1 MKKKWLKSCVLS
13 ILAAGVVSTGG
24 VSQAETIDMTAAGN
38 LSGIE
43 ISDPTAEVEN
53 TYTYTWNKATKTLT
67 GGTITAKTNTKGY
80 YINLNLQLKSSEF
93 DSLKPADINEAVE
106 ALSAK
111 VINDLPKDRYYVKA
125 YVKIVDDKGQA
136 LRTYEVLSDNVNYD
150 YKQGK
155 YPGASTGK
163 KGDLTG
169 ALYTTTLSADDTD
182 SEYDLEDH
190 KLLLKWGDG
199 VFITPDYSEKR
210 KDHIYTAIRG
220 GTNDLILTHKSG
232 SSTSNN
238 KLVITSD
245 STESTDRRAETYG
258 IYHDGKGKLTLQSSE
273 TDIVVKGA
281 MAKGIFVGNQSD
293 SDLSEFI
300 LGGDNGVYR
309 IQVESDEGE
318 DAAGVEAGLNGIIH
332 FEVIDQNCKTN
343 IDVKKGVGL
352 YAHDGGQ
359 ILRKNGANGRINIK
373 TNGYGTAVLAEKGGV
388 INVHLNDIEGDIKTD
403 DDEKS
408 KITTNVYGNFNGNA
422 VGNVNL
428 SLFGKW
434 NGNFDSTKEL
444 VIRGGGVWS
453 GSSTKDK
460 LNTLTMDPG
469 ALWKIP
475 DADKLPEIGD
485 LKGSKSGVKRS
496 YIDMGKGNLII
507 GKLSGNFT
515 FNYKHDAADPATILG
530 GDVRIKAAE
539 PLEIVEEGVGEGDAK
554 QTGTVPTTITVSTS
568 AEGIDTSNASLVE
581 NVLEHLANKVYYEA
595 YASGER
601 KLTGTVEIAE
611 GLTSASVSK
620 ALGDIKWDETTGQ
633 GKRGDKIQYPY
644 TDYIFGNPEVD
655 KAYEKNI
662 TNENGKL
669 TYTFTEDTS
678 IINKVTEDPRSFA
691 WGALYLAT
699 INNYGNNNFRPMPS
713 KGGPSFTVDM
723 NGHNLYIQTNVSPQE
738 GGTGSQPMFTS
749 AGIGA
754 FKEGTITFDNPG
766 AIEINTIANYY
777 YGSAIR
783 ASTAQATDKGAHV
796 IINNSNKKENAVK
809 IRGGITSPGY
819 EMNYQALNA
828 TTQNG
833 GAGNSIVIKGLVDI
847 ETQGGA
853 AAMFAKG
860 SKSYITVGGGR
871 IIAKDYDSMWTV
883 GKTARI
889 DVNMKTDSNGEVTD
903 AGDNPVEI
911 VGSAATTTT
920 WYGHGGTINIGLTT
934 KDSKFTGNFY
944 GSKEEIYQSRN
955 LWLRNGAVWKN
966 APTVYNPWSGPT
978 GMKDFASNVTWLHG
992 GNYSTQAGNIF
1003 QESAHDLTI
1012 DHIDGHTN
1020 IFMAHDMNYIVPEFE
1035 KDENGKD
1042 KLDGEGNKIKNPDG
1056 GKNKVFGKIGNVI
1069 IKNAH
1074 QRKVGNQESDAFI
1087 SLITDN
1093 TGLNTD
1099 SVKSADRNRVSD
1111 VLNQLANKLYYSAYK
1126 DGERNLRGRV
1136 MIAEGLTSKSAS
1148 IITGD
1153 ITFKDEKGQGEY
1165 KYTPAKE
1172 PAPEQDIEK
1181 MDMAITGDRYEDLYY
1196 VDHGIYKD
1204 GVYNFTKKESTIEAN
1219 KKIKG
1224 GVWELGGT
1232 YAAVSNSN
1240 GKKPTVINLNN
1251 NKLNIIS
1258 SKFSGI
1264 AATEWDSH
1272 LVINNAGPIDIT
1284 VAGKNE
1290 KDCHYAAGIYG
1301 NTGAVIDIHNGGDH
1315 LEDKILKIRAA
1326 TDPTWTGG
1334 SSGIKARNGIAKG
1347 CTTINVDGLV
1357 DIEVDGDVSKDNPG
1371 ADTFGGKTG
1380 LSATASEINIGGG
1393 SVKVRN
1399 GYAAFWAYGEFVSQ
1413 NTGVIRANVKR
1424 DAEGNVIGAGNNR
1437 MVVEG
1442 DFSTR
1447 GGMGSKGQIYLGLST
1462 SESYWQGNYADSQ
1475 GYGVSPGQH
1484 GFVNLYMKKGSYWKG
1499 FANGAMNVKMEGK
1512 DTRWIGFNVN
1522 SGMQLSLE
1530 NGATWYNAITKDQ
1543 KGKSPK
1549 KGEPDITLSA
1559 QVKELSAKNGVID
1572 MTGKYAFLVQ
1582 PDRLQSGRNDKEK
1595 KPITEMP
1602 DGITGDVI
1610 VENYKGTST
1619 VIYRHD
1625 KTDPKKMN
1633 W

>member
-24 VSQAETIDMTAAGN
+24 VSQAETIDMTSAEN

-43 ISDPTAEVEN
+43 INSPEEEIEN
-53 TYTYTWNKATKTLT
+53 TYTYKWDKATKTIT
-67 GGTITAKTNTKGY
+67 GGIITAKTNNKGK
-80 YINLNLQLKSSEF
+80 YINLKLQLKSSEF

-111 VINDLPKDRYYVKA
+111 VINDLPKDRWMVKA
-125 YVKIVDDKGQA
+125 RVEIVNDKGQV
-136 LRTYEVLSDNVNYD
+136 LRTYGVLSDNVNYD
-150 YKQGK
+150 YENEK
-155 YPGASTGK
+155 YPEASTGK
-163 KGDLTG
+163 KGNLTG
-169 ALYTTTLSADDTD
+169 ALYTTTLSADDAD
-182 SEYDLEDH
+182 SEYDLADH
-190 KLLLKWGDG
+190 KLLLEWGDG
-199 VFITPDYSEKR
+199 VFMTPDYSEKR

-238 KLVITSD
+238 TLVITSD
-245 STESTDRRAETYG
+245 STASTDRRAKTYG
-258 IYHDGKGKLTLQSSE
+258 IYHDGKGKLILQSSE

-281 MAKGIFVGNQSD
+281 MAKGIFVGNESD
-293 SDLSEFI
+293 SDVSDFV

-318 DAAGVEAGLNGIIH
+318 EASGIEAGLNGIIH
-332 FEVIDQNCKTN
+332 FEVKDPNKKTD
-343 IDVKKGVGL
+343 IDVKKGAGL

-403 DDEKS
+403 DNEKS
-408 KITTNVYGNFNGNA
+408 QITTNIYGNFNGNA

-434 NGNFDSTKEL
+434 NGNFDSTKDL
-444 VIRGGGVWS
+444 VIRGSGVWS
-453 GSSTKDK
+453 GSSAKDK
-460 LNTLTMDPG
+460 INTLTMDPG

-475 DADKLPEIGD
+475 DVEKLPEIGE

-496 YIDMGKGNLII
+496 YIDMGKGNLVI

-539 PLEIVEEGVGEGDAK
+539 PLEVVEEGVGGGGDAK

-678 IINKVTEDPRSFA
+678 IINKVTKDPRPFG
-691 WGALYLAT
+691 WGGLYLAT
-699 INNYGNNNFRPMPS
+699 INNYGNNNFRAMPS

-723 NGHNLYIQTNVSPQE
+723 NGHNLYIETNVSPQE
-738 GGTGSQPMFTS
+738 GGTGNQPMFTS

-911 VGSAATTTT
+911 VGSAATTTM

-934 KDSKFTGNFY
+934 KNSKFTGNFY
-944 GSKEEIYQSRN
+944 GSKEEISQSRN

-978 GMKDFASNVTWLHG
+978 GMKDFASDVTWLHG
-992 GNYSTQAGNIF
+992 GADQESAGNIL

-1012 DHIDGHTN
+1012 ENIDGHTN

-1069 IKNAH
+1069 VNKAEKN
-1074 QRKVGNQESDAFI
+1074 SM
-1087 SLITDN
+1087 ITLRTDRD
-1093 TGLNTD
+1093 GLNAL
-1099 SVKSADRNRVSD
+1099 SGKAVERNKVSE
-1111 VLNQLANKLYYSAYK
+1111 VLNALANKLYYTSYK
-1126 DGERNLRGRV
+1126 DGETNLKGKV
-1136 MIAEGLTSKSAS
+1136 EIVEGLTAQSASYRLEDMTFKKENGQGQYVFTPETVDRPDTPPLIYGPKQTAMIRGAKSAMTTTMLS
-1148 IITGD
+1148 MRDNMTTMTQRLGD
-1153 ITFKDEKGQGEY
+1153 IHEGTEDGIWARTYGGKANYDKD
-1165 KYTPAKE
+1165 
-1172 PAPEQDIEK
+1172 
-1181 MDMAITGDRYEDLYY
+1181 L
-1196 VDHGIYKD
+1196 
-1204 GVYNFTKKESTIEAN
+1204 TKTKESFWGVQIGAD
-1219 KKIKG
+1219 KKQASG
-1224 GVWELGGT
+1224 WHTGVSFDYQDGNATYELGGKGDPKLYT
-1232 YAAVSNSN
+1232 LGIYGTKVKDNGEYIDVVAKAGRGQNDYTVYNDMGHKLKGDYKANAMGLSVEYGKRIEKGDKYLTPQIQLSYMKLQGTDYDAISDYAN
-1240 GKKPTVINLNN
+1240 GKKMHVEQDGMTSLVGRI
-1251 NKLNIIS
+1251 
-1258 SKFSGI
+1258 GI
-1264 AATEWDSH
+1264 AA
-1272 LVINNAGPIDIT
+1272 
-1284 VAGKNE
+1284 GKR
-1290 KDCHYAAGIYG
+1290 
-1301 NTGAVIDIHNGGDH
+1301 T
-1315 LEDKILKIRAA
+1315 
-1326 TDPTWTGG
+1326 
-1334 SSGIKARNGIAKG
+1334 
-1347 CTTINVDGLV
+1347 
-1357 DIEVDGDVSKDNPG
+1357 
-1371 ADTFGGKTG
+1371 
-1380 LSATASEINIGGG
+1380 
-1393 SVKVRN
+1393 
-1399 GYAAFWAYGEFVSQ
+1399 
-1413 NTGVIRANVKR
+1413 
-1424 DAEGNVIGAGNNR
+1424 
-1437 MVVEG
+1437 
-1442 DFSTR
+1442 
-1447 GGMGSKGQIYLGLST
+1447 
-1462 SESYWQGNYADSQ
+1462 
-1475 GYGVSPGQH
+1475 
-1484 GFVNLYMKKGSYWKG
+1484 
-1499 FANGAMNVKMEGK
+1499 
-1512 DTRWIGFNVN
+1512 
-1522 SGMQLSLE
+1522 
-1530 NGATWYNAITKDQ
+1530 
-1543 KGKSPK
+1543 
-1549 KGEPDITLSA
+1549 
-1559 QVKELSAKNGVID
+1559 
-1572 MTGKYAFLVQ
+1572 
-1582 PDRLQSGRNDKEK
+1582 
-1595 KPITEMP
+1595 
-1602 DGITGDVI
+1602 
-1610 VENYKGTST
+1610 
-1619 VIYRHD
+1619 D
-1625 KTDPKKMN
+1625 KTDLYLKANLLHEFKGTTASTFSAENEPTATVDQDFGDTWAELTLGMNHNIDKDKMIYADITKSFGGDYEMEWKAN
-1633 W
+1633 AGIRLRF